1 MKEKSKINNNGEN
14 QADKDNLILDYEI
27 LPKTHPPMYL
37 MHKYWARKPANIVAH
52 YIQRYC
58 PQEGIVLD
66 PFMGS
71 GVTILESIFKNRL
84 AIGVD
89 LNPMAYFIT
98 KNTGTYANIP
108 KLEKAFQIIKEE
120 VEKKNST
127 FTKLFELQCPSCKN
141 ENATITHIIW
151 LKKKDDLKHNIEEIR
166 CRCSNCGEIV
176 ANHSNLNEIFI
187 SIKSIILKQE
197 ESALTLL
204 SQEQIKNPN
213 VSFKY
218 SDNKA
223 FIQLRHNLR
232 TQPELTELF
241 TKRNYTF
248 LVILINLIN
257 NLPENYENEKEL
269 LRFCFTSSLAQASKM
284 VWVINKRKGKKL
296 NKKQV
301 GSWTHHFFWDPSNYF
316 EVNAWNCF
324 KHRFS
329 KLKKGKLDSNER
341 NSKSELNFKL
351 ADSFTDLSI
360 KSPVLLWNKSS
371 TQLELPDNVVDFV
384 FTDPPYGDS
393 IQYGELSLFWNI
405 WLDEDKEIYKKKI
418 ESDEIIINSHQGK
431 ILKSYENNL
440 KKVFSEVFRVLKP
453 DKYMVLTFHNTSFK
467 IRNALMNS
475 VISCGFELSQILF
488 QLPPRVSIKSML
500 HHKGSPIGDY
510 YIRFQKPLRCNDGE
524 KNTILNSL
532 DEEEI
537 YKKIRETFIE
547 ILKKRGEPTNFIW
560 ISNFLDEILYKA
572 HIFPLDDLESYI
584 SRLKTSNLFHI
595 SKDGKWWF
603 TDESKPNDCEL
614 PLTVQIEEFLEKYL
628 QDHWLE
634 IEFSKNTYKQSIF
647 NEVYRN
653 FRGIYSPDKYFINQ
667 IIEKAVI
674 SHKNRK

>member
-1 MKEKSKINNNGEN
+1 MKIVKKKSKIHNKMIN
-14 QADKDNLILDYEI
+14 QADKDDLILDYELI
-27 LPKTHPPMYL
+27 PQTHSPMYL

-71 GVTILESIFKNRL
+71 GVTILESIFNNRL

-89 LNPMAYFIT
+89 LNPMANFIT
-98 KNTGTYANIP
+98 INSGAYANIP
-108 KLEKAFQIIKEE
+108 KLEKAFQIIKEK
-120 VEKKNST
+120 VEKKNSI
-127 FTKLFELQCPSCKN
+127 FSKLYELQCPICKN
-141 ENATITHIIW
+141 TNAIITHIIW
-151 LKKKDDLKHNIEEIR
+151 LKKKDDLNHKIDEIR

-176 ANHSNLNEIFI
+176 ANHLNLNEIFN
-187 SIKSIILKQE
+187 SIKSFVLKQE
-197 ESALTLL
+197 KNAKTLL

-218 SDNKA
+218 SDNQA

-232 TQPELTELF
+232 KQPELTELF

-248 LVILINLIN
+248 LVFLIKLIN
-257 NLPENYENEKEL
+257 NLPEDYENEKEL

-329 KLKKGKLDSNER
+329 KLKKGKIDSNER
-341 NSKSELNFKL
+341 NNKSKLNFNL
-351 ADSFTDLSI
+351 AETFKDLSI
-360 KSPVLLWNKSS
+360 KSPALLWSKSS

-393 IQYGELSLFWNI
+393 IQYGELSSFWNV
-405 WLDEDKEIYKKKI
+405 WLDQNMDIYKKKI
-418 ESDEIIINSHQGK
+418 ESDEIVINSHQGK
-431 ILKSYENNL
+431 NLKSYEIKL
-440 KKVFSEVFRVLKP
+440 KQVFSEIFRVLKP

-467 IRNALMNS
+467 IRNTLINS
-475 VISCGFELSQILF
+475 VISTGFELCQILF

-500 HHKGSPIGDY
+500 HHEGSPIGDY
-510 YIRFQKPLRCNDGE
+510 YIRFQKPLRRRYGE
-524 KNTILNSL
+524 KNNILESL
-532 DEEEI
+532 SEEEI
-537 YKKIRETFIE
+537 YKIIKETFIK
-547 ILKKRGEPTNFIW
+547 ILKMRGEP
-560 ISNFLDEILYKA
+560 LYKA

-584 SRLKTSNLFHI
+584 TRLKTSNFFHI
-595 SKDGKWWF
+595 SKEGKWWF
-603 TDESKPNDCEL
+603 TDKSKPNDCEI
-614 PLTVQIEEFLEKYL
+614 PLTVQIEEFLEEYL
-628 QDHWLE
+628 QDHWSE

-647 NEVYRN
+647 NEIYRK

-667 IIEKAVI
+667 KIEKAVI
-674 SHKNRK
+674 SHKNLK